1 MSTVTSSV
9 SPLPQ
14 ATPAR
19 GRNSSGEC
27 GKVGTRAQGRGWRSL
42 PQTAGSFLPLFPC
55 LPVRTAGASPARC
68 PLAGSRRRHRLGTS
82 PPGPW
87 TRLRSAGRDAS
98 PDSLAPTAEGHRP
111 VKEGLGPPRCRARVR
126 GHACAEAR
134 RRWAGGQLGT
144 ARAGPGQRRGEGG
157 ALEGGGRGGGSER
170 VGGGRGRELGLGGGT
185 WNDTEG
191 WGGS

>member
-55 LPVRTAGASPARC
+55 LPVRTAGAGPARC

-111 VKEGLGPPRCRARVR
+111 VKEGLGPPRCRARRR

-134 RRWAGGQLGT
+134 RRWAGG
-144 ARAGPGQRRGEGG
+144 
-157 ALEGGGRGGGSER
+157 GGS
-170 VGGGRGRELGLGGGT
+170 
-185 WNDTEG
+185 
-191 WGGS
+191 